1 MRRRIAAEKDKALS
15 WLKQALSTSKT
26 SLPPFED
33 RLLGKLWRRL
43 ALTQAAADKNGR
55 DNGPN
60 YRMLLAVIDY
70 PRLRRR
76 YWRYKILSKITFGKT
91 RKKYKEKR
99 KELKQKLKQV
109 RRFRKDIGR

>member
-1 MRRRIAAEKDKALS
+1 
-15 WLKQALSTSKT
+15 
-26 SLPPFED
+26 
-33 RLLGKLWRRL
+33 
-43 ALTQAAADKNGR
+43 
-55 DNGPN
+55 
-60 YRMLLAVIDY
+60 MLLAVIDY